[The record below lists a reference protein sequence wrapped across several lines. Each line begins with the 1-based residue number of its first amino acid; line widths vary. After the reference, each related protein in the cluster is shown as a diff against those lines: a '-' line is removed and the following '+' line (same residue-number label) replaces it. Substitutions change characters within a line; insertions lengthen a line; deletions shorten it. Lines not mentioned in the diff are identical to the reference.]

1 MAVVTPSR
9 DANRLCLQKQ
19 ISPPKKEVP
28 LLGKGRVAIIGLFA
42 LLALL
47 GIRDSFAL
55 AVGQAITLPLV

>member
-1 MAVVTPSR
+1 MLAKV
-9 DANRLCLQKQ
+9 
-19 ISPPKKEVP
+19 IIKEVP

-55 AVGQAITLPLV
+55 AVRQAITLPLFIEGVRL